1 MGAPWLEL
9 TAQSGPVHFVEHDDG
24 RVERQTAIIFNEDKE
39 MNQVAVVT
47 DTCAGVLPELIE
59 ELNIKIVPYYI
70 LREGQMLKD
79 VEEETDFAEFY
90 DYLAATKT
98 LPTTANP
105 GAGEYLEAFE
115 ELIVAGATGIVV
127 VTMTAEGS
135 GAYQAAMVAR
145 QMLQEKRPGFPVEV
159 CDTRNVSGV
168 HFLFSVEG
176 ARAAKR
182 GWSVPQIMA
191 LWQRMIPATHMLHTA
206 PSLDYLYKGGRI
218 GRAKHMVA
226 TILRVKPI
234 ITMNDGIIEPM
245 AQVRTGNMDRV
256 YQKMVDLIRGVVA
269 DAPIKAVF
277 VHSQAEALAA
287 RLRGLVGEQLNVV
300 ETFTT
305 RLSPALG
312 VHNGPGTVSVSYVP
326 VSILTVDS

>member
-1 MGAPWLEL
+1 
-9 TAQSGPVHFVEHDDG
+9 
-24 RVERQTAIIFNEDKE
+24 

-47 DTCAGVLPELIE
+47 DTCAGVLPELIDD
-59 ELNIKIVPYYI
+59 LGVTIVPYYI
-70 LREGQMLKD
+70 TREGRMLKD
-79 VEEETDFAEFY
+79 VDEETDYVEFY
-90 DYLAATKT
+90 DYLTRTKT

-115 ELIVAGATGIVV
+115 AAIAAGATGIVA

-159 CDTRNVSGV
+159 CDTRNVSGA

-176 ARAAKR
+176 ARAARR
-182 GWSVPQIMA
+182 GWDVPQIMA
-191 LWQRMIPATHMLHTA
+191 LWRRMIPTTHMLHTA

-234 ITMNDGIIEPM
+234 ITMNDGIIEPL
-245 AQVRTGNMDRV
+245 AQVRTNNMDRV
-256 YQKMVDLIRGVVA
+256 YQKMVELIRDVVVE
-269 DAPIKAVF
+269 APIKAVF

-287 RLRGLVGEQLNVV
+287 RLREMVTAQLNVV

-305 RLSPALG
+305 RMSPALG

-326 VSILTVDS
+326 DSVLVAES